1 MLSSVDVHNCLQTA
15 NIPHE
20 LRRVP
25 EPARTAPRAA
35 AMLGLQ
41 PHQVIKSIFFF
52 ADGKPVMVMIPGDR
66 MVDYSKLKAE
76 LQVMRLRMP
85 NAEEVRQLTG
95 YLVGCTPPI
104 ALENDLPKYIDLHA
118 LREDVVY
125 TGGGEPDMIL
135 KIRSYDLVRVAD
147 AEIVDVIR

>member
-1 MLSSVDVHNCLQTA
+1 MLSSVDVHNYLQTA

-25 EPARTAPRAA
+25 EPPRTAFRAA

-41 PHQVIKSIFFF
+41 PHQVIKSVFFF
-52 ADGKPVMVMIPGDR
+52 ADRNPVMVMIPGDN
-66 MVDYSKLKAE
+66 MVDYTKLKAE
-76 LQVMRLRMP
+76 LGVTHIRFP
-85 NAEEVRQLTG
+85 NTEEVRQLTG
-95 YLVGCTPPI
+95 YFVGSTPPV
-104 ALENDLPKYIDLHA
+104 ALKSDVPAYIDLHA

-135 KIRSYDLVRVAD
+135 KIRSYDLVRAAD
-147 AEIVDVIR
+147 AEVVDVIR